1 VLAIMLNVSKPNGES
16 VIKTALIINNKNDNK
31 NEEEEDKE
39 DKEERG
45 IVAFFLSLLVLSLFL

>member
-1 VLAIMLNVSKPNGES
+1 MLNVSTPNGES